1 MSFVSIVNVEKR
13 FGPTVALAG
22 VSMELERGAVHGLL
36 GENGAGKSTLMK
48 VLSGFVRPDAGSLSV
63 DGVKVSFGDPDAAR
77 SAGLAMAFQEL
88 SSPPNVTVGQKLCL
102 PHLPRGWSGLVSER
116 ATAARAAAHLKEW
129 DLADIDPRRRI
140 SDLSLA
146 QRQQVEIVKALSS
159 SPKLLILD
167 EPTGA
172 LSDPE
177 WLFRQVRRVTA
188 EGTAVIYITHKLA
201 EIKEIC
207 DHGTV
212 LRNGRIVGSF
222 DRGDIHPDELIRLM
236 IGRSLSQAFPDKADP
251 GHSREPVLVVK
262 NLAVAPG
269 LKDATLS
276 VKRGEIVGVA
286 ALEGQGQRE
295 LFYSLAGLLPVTAGA
310 ADWHSASNNSSPR
323 GKRAS
328 LVPEERKS
336 EGLFMDMSTAFNLS
350 VANADSLGK
359 FGLVSSTKER
369 DYALESASKVNIK
382 KELLVLPISAL
393 SGGNQQKVV
402 FARAILAN
410 PDCLLL
416 FDPTRGVDAATK
428 VEIYHMA
435 RSFAEQGKAV
445 LVYSTEIPELTG
457 LCDRVYSMYAGRI
470 NFEHIGP
477 EINEEEIM
485 ASALGHSAAV
495 A

>member
-22 VSMELERGAVHGLL
+22 VSMKLERGAVHGLL

-63 DGVKVSFGDPDAAR
+63 DGAEVPFGDPDAAR

-102 PHLPRGWSGLVSER
+102 PALPRGWSGLVSAR

-129 DLADIDPRRRI
+129 DLADIDPHTRI

-146 QRQQVEIVKALSS
+146 QRQQVEIVNALSS

-172 LSDPE
+172 LSDTG
-177 WLFRQVRRVTA
+177 WLFRQIRRVTA
-188 EGTAVIYITHKLA
+188 EGAAVIYITHKLA

-212 LRNGRIVGSF
+212 LRNGRIVGAF

-236 IGRSLSQAFPDKADP
+236 IGRSLSQAFPTKADP
-251 GHSREPVLVVK
+251 QQTREPVLVVD
-262 NLAVAPG
+262 NLAAAPA
-269 LKDATLS
+269 LKGATLA
-276 VKRGEIVGVA
+276 VRRGEIVGVS

-295 LFYSLAGLLPVTAGA
+295 LFYALAGLLPATGGSSL
-310 ADWHSASNNSSPR
+310 WHAIEQPTSPR

-350 VANADSLGK
+350 VATAGSLGK
-359 FGLVSSTKER
+359 FGLIKRSRER
-369 DYALESASKVNIK
+369 DYARESASKVNIRR
-382 KELLVLPISAL
+382 ELLDLPISAL

-435 RSFAEQGKAV
+435 RAFAEQGKAV

-470 NFEHIGP
+470 NQEHIGP
-477 EINEEEIM
+477 DLDEEAIM
-485 ASALGHSAAV
+485 ASALGHSTAV

>member
-13 FGPTVALAG
+13 FGPTVALGG
-22 VSMELERGAVHGLL
+22 VSMDLERGAVHGLL

-48 VLSGFVRPDAGSLSV
+48 VLSGFVRPDRGSLSV
-63 DGVKVSFGDPDAAR
+63 NGAEVAFGDPDAAR

-102 PHLPRGWSGLVSER
+102 PSLPRAWSGLVSER
-116 ATAARAAAHLKEW
+116 ATVARAAAQLNDW
-129 DLADIDPRRRI
+129 DLADIDPRTRI

-146 QRQQVEIVKALSS
+146 QRQQVEIVSALSS

-177 WLFRQVRRVTA
+177 WLFRQIRRVTA
-188 EGTAVIYITHKLA
+188 TGTAVIYITHKLA

-212 LRNGRIVGSF
+212 LRNGRVVGSF
-222 DRGDIHPDELIRLM
+222 DRGDVHPDELIRLM
-236 IGRSLSQAFPDKADP
+236 IGRSLSQAFPTKSALQRD
-251 GHSREPVLVVK
+251 REVMLSVD
-262 NLAVAPG
+262 NLAVAPA
-269 LKDATLS
+269 LRDATLA
-276 VKRGEIVGVA
+276 VGRGEIVGIS

-295 LFYSLAGLLPVTAGA
+295 LFYSLAGLLPIAAGSVT
-310 ADWHSASNNSSPR
+310 WHGDANTTSSK
-323 GKRAS
+323 GSRAS

-336 EGLFMDMSTAFNLS
+336 EGLFMDMTTAFNLS
-350 VANADSLGK
+350 VASAGSLAK
-359 FGLVSSTKER
+359 FGLVSMAKER
-369 DYALESASKVNIK
+369 DYARQSASKVNIK
-382 KELLVLPISAL
+382 KELLDLPISAL

-402 FARAILAN
+402 FARAILAD

-428 VEIYHMA
+428 VEIYYMA
-435 RSFAEQGKAV
+435 RAFADQGKAV

-470 NFEHIGP
+470 NQEHIGP
-477 EINEEEIM
+477 DIDEEAIM
-485 ASALGHSAAV
+485 ASALGHSKAA